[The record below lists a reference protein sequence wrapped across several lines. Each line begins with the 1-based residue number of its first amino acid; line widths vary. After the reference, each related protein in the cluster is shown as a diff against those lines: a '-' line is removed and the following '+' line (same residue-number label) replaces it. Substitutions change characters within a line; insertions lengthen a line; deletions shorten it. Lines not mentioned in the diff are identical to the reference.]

1 MSSTTPLTQ
10 PHLRVIAACA
20 KTLSTTQPFDARVAQ
35 VFVSMRTVMSFDE
48 VRLSYWT
55 DFPTRQ
61 GLVHVVGG
69 GTWGIAWD
77 DEMVQACIATQSP
90 QTRDASADLPARSG
104 SFAARLYTTTCIPI
118 MANNEVYGVFAFRQS
133 VKQLLGREY
142 FLFDEPRLCIAHG
155 CGSDRRYVGLHDLP
169 RHYQQRR

>member
-61 GLVHVVGG
+61 GMVHVVGG
-69 GTWGIAWD
+69 GTWGIVWD
-77 DEMVQACIATQSP
+77 DEMVQAELHEKCQ
-90 QTRDASADLPARSG
+90 QPAG
-104 SFAARLYTTTCIPI
+104 HQHMIQAL
-118 MANNEVYGVFAFRQS
+118 VF
-133 VKQLLGREY
+133 GMI
-142 FLFDEPRLCIAHG
+142 C
-155 CGSDRRYVGLHDLP
+155 DRIRCKDMLRYVTLIVQDN
-169 RHYQQRR
+169 YQYLIKQAHFLKSPLNSDFV